1 MRGREST
8 SIIRVSLLIAAM
20 GIVTIHAPA
29 QRRLTDSTII
39 QKIVL
44 TDGSSRSGRVLAW
57 DSTGVRLRGS
67 DGLVRRISLS
77 VLRVVGDSVLP
88 VSPLIGEDAIDAGNG
103 IAIANEITLNLLPSG
118 RLLKE
123 GQWSFTFLPPQLA
136 CGVGGQVQFG
146 AAAIP
151 KLFSSFLYSLSAKV
165 RIPNSAHLDAAAGM
179 SLLFAG
185 REDRYREVAWHEFVY
200 LLPYAAVTENRN
212 GIAWT
217 AAAGALTVFPNT
229 GLSERFHARDPVE
242 FVPFIGVGLE
252 IGLSAHTVI
261 VTDHMVGLANR
272 EYWTQAG
279 STPVHVH
286 SLSLRYSSER
296 VSFGLGV
303 ILASTNARD
312 EVRLF
317 GALVGTFGGAT
328 PMLQL
333 SVKL

>member
-1 MRGREST
+1 MRGRGMAAL
-8 SIIRVSLLIAAM
+8 IRLSLLIAAM
-20 GIVTIHAPA
+20 GLAAIHAPA
-29 QRRLTDSTII
+29 QQRLTDSTII

-44 TDGSSRSGRVLAW
+44 TDGSSLSGRVLAW
-57 DSTGVRLRGS
+57 DSTGVRLRGD
-67 DGLVRRISLS
+67 DGATRRVS
-77 VLRVVGDSVLP
+77 VTMLRSVGDSVLP

-103 IAIANEITLNLLPSG
+103 IANANEITLTLLPSG

-123 GQWSFTFLPPQLA
+123 GQWSLTVLPPQLA

-146 AAAIP
+146 VAAIP

-165 RIPNSAHLDAAAGM
+165 RIPNNAHLHAAAGM

-185 REDRYREVAWHEFVY
+185 REDRYGEVAWHEFVY

-217 AAAGALTVFPNT
+217 AAVGALTVFPNT
-229 GLSERFHARDPVE
+229 GLSERFHAKDLVE

-261 VTDHMVGLANR
+261 VTDHLLGLADR
-272 EYWTQAG
+272 ENWTQAEMYW
-279 STPVHVH
+279 VNIH
-286 SLSLRYSSER
+286 SLSVRYSDKS
-296 VSFGLGV
+296 VAFGLGV
-303 ILASTNARD
+303 LLASTESRGD
-312 EVRLF
+312 VRLF
-317 GALVGTFGGAT
+317 GETIGTFGGAL

-333 SVKL
+333 SLKF